1 MDFCLIFELNDD
13 QKYVTNMQNKTNKQ
27 KNKNRR
33 ANTFFSQQVTFFILR
48 KKKYPNVY
56 EPIVKNIYIKHEEAS
71 TKGQA
76 IHTESHVWPV
86 QKCLS

>member
-1 MDFCLIFELNDD
+1 MDFFCLILELNYD
-13 QKYVTNMQNKTNKQ
+13 QKYVTNMQNKQTR
-27 KNKNRR
+27 KNRR
-33 ANTFFSQQVTFFILR
+33 GANTFFSQQVTFFILR

-76 IHTESHVWPV
+76 IHTESRVWLV

>member
-1 MDFCLIFELNDD
+1 
-13 QKYVTNMQNKTNKQ
+13 MQNKQTKKKQ
-27 KNKNRR
+27 EGGKY
-33 ANTFFSQQVTFFILR
+33 FFFTAGHLLYIE

-76 IHTESHVWPV
+76 IHTESRV
-86 QKCLS
+86 

>member
-1 MDFCLIFELNDD
+1 MDFFCLILELNYD
-13 QKYVTNMQNKTNKQ
+13 QKYVTNMQNKQTKKKQ
-27 KNKNRR
+27 EGGKY
-33 ANTFFSQQVTFFILR
+33 FFSQQVTFFILR

-76 IHTESHVWPV
+76 IHTESRVWLV

>member
-1 MDFCLIFELNDD
+1 
-13 QKYVTNMQNKTNKQ
+13 MQNKQTKKKQ
-27 KNKNRR
+27 EGGKY
-33 ANTFFSQQVTFFILR
+33 FFSQQVTFFILR

-76 IHTESHVWPV
+76 IHTESRV
-86 QKCLS
+86 

>member
-1 MDFCLIFELNDD
+1 MDFFCLILELNYD
-13 QKYVTNMQNKTNKQ
+13 QKYVTNMQNKQTR
-27 KNKNRR
+27 KNRR
-33 ANTFFSQQVTFFILR
+33 GANTFFFTAGHLLYIE

-76 IHTESHVWPV
+76 IHTESRV
-86 QKCLS
+86 

>member
-1 MDFCLIFELNDD
+1 MF
-13 QKYVTNMQNKTNKQ
+13 
-27 KNKNRR
+27 
-33 ANTFFSQQVTFFILR
+33 
-48 KKKYPNVY
+48 

-76 IHTESHVWPV
+76 IHTESRVWLV

>member
-1 MDFCLIFELNDD
+1 MDFFCLILELNYD
-13 QKYVTNMQNKTNKQ
+13 QKYVTNMQNKQEKTGGGQ
-27 KNKNRR
+27 IL
-33 ANTFFSQQVTFFILR
+33 FFTAGHLLYIE

-56 EPIVKNIYIKHEEAS
+56 EPIVKNIYIKHEDAS

-76 IHTESHVWPV
+76 IHTESRVWLV

>member
-33 ANTFFSQQVTFFILR
+33 RANTFFFTAGHLLYIE

-76 IHTESHVWPV
+76 IHTESHV
-86 QKCLS
+86 